1 MVNKCTVLSS
11 KTTTAT
17 TTRLQTCTPRRHA
30 TSTGQLGPISSR
42 KCTQF
47 LQVFIKIFSTNIVH
61 HSFRAVFYVQ
71 YYLLHVPGR
80 KYVVFLPDTHR
91 GFCYTDIHV
100 LLRGRQASTQQLL
113 MPGSFHLLRG
123 LSGQFHQLDN
133 RKTIRKFSGN
143 AGRSIH
149 AG

>member
-1 MVNKCTVLSS
+1 M
-11 KTTTAT
+11 
-17 TTRLQTCTPRRHA
+17 
-30 TSTGQLGPISSR
+30 
-42 KCTQF
+42 
-47 LQVFIKIFSTNIVH
+47 
-61 HSFRAVFYVQ
+61 
-71 YYLLHVPGR
+71 
-80 KYVVFLPDTHR
+80 VFLPDTHR

-123 LSGQFHQLDN
+123 LSGQFYQLDN
-133 RKTIRKFSGN
+133 REAIRKFSGN